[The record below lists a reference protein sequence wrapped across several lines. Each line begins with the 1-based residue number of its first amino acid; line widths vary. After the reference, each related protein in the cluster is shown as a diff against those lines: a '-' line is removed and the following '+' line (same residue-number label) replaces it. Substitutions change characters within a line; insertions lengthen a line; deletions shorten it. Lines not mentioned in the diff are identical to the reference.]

1 MKCRL
6 FRYLP
11 VVFTYVDIVD
21 ICNPVWQGVLF
32 RQMIYPNSSTSGAA
46 LSPHMHH
53 TMERFL
59 TEVRTAVNR

>member
-1 MKCRL
+1 M
-6 FRYLP
+6 
-11 VVFTYVDIVD
+11 
-21 ICNPVWQGVLF
+21 WQGVLF